1 MNVPNYLLFAKGKGH
16 ESSLTKLNEC
26 IINHKNEQAIEW
38 HITVKNNTLM
48 RLSSA
53 LVFKVNSESSNIIT
67 RNATT
72 PQIST
77 IQWTATMAQSATMS
91 QSAQQCRRMQ
101 RCNNMSRRDGR
112 WHGAHIAPPCAV
124 YGCIT
129 PIYLES

>member
-1 MNVPNYLLFAKGKGH
+1 MHPICFICAKGKGH

-26 IINHKNEQAIEW
+26 IVNHKNGQAIEL

-53 LVFKVNSESSNIIT
+53 LVFKVNSGSSSIIT
-67 RNATT
+67 RNATI

-129 PIYLES
+129 RIYLAS